1 MSEGEKA
8 RTSGEVSRPEPTL
21 PTVNPAVD
29 KAEPPKPAFHP
40 AVYVGVWITLSSSV
54 ILFNK
59 HILDY
64 AQFRFRTLLVTYL
77 DIVPQSN

>member
-40 AVYVGVWITLSSSV
+40 AVYVG
-54 ILFNK
+54 
-59 HILDY
+59 
-64 AQFRFRTLLVTYL
+64 
-77 DIVPQSN
+77 